1 MDFSTFWKMQDD
13 LPNCRYMKSIY
24 LIVASLMLGLFT
36 GCDISSSGDEDQ
48 TTQDAMIQSDS
59 VVLALPKAPPVSA
72 SDVLTALPDLENR
85 LTWED
90 LQDVNFE
97 EKYYED
103 IDQFMLFPVFGDKIK
118 AMENKTWVLSGYVIP
133 VTPGDQDNPPLYV
146 LSANPFSACFFCGN
160 AGPESV
166 VELELQEPYVLYGT
180 DEFRSFEGSLQLND
194 SNVDRLNYIL
204 VDAELK

>member
-1 MDFSTFWKMQDD
+1 MAFSTFWKMQDD
-13 LPNCRYMKSIY
+13 LANCSYMKCTY
-24 LIVASLMLGLFT
+24 LIVTSLLIGLMS
-36 GCDISSSGDEDQ
+36 GCGNSSEEETQ

-59 VVLALPKAPPVSA
+59 VELALPKAPPVSA
-72 SDVLTALPDLENR
+72 SDVLTALPEVENR

-103 IDQFMLFPVFGDKIK
+103 IDQYLLFPVFGEKILEK
-118 AMENKTWVLSGYVIP
+118 ENKTWVLSGYVIP